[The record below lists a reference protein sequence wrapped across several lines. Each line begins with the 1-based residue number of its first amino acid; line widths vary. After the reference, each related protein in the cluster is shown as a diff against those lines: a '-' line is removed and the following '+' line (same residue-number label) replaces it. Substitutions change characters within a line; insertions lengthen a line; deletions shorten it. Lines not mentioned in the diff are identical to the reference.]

1 MSPTAIPAHRDV
13 IETEPA
19 MTYKS
24 IMVHLELGGDNEGVL
39 RIAGDLAE
47 RFNADVIG
55 IAACQPI
62 QILYNE
68 GLGADDAIAQDR
80 AEIAREMKTAEEQF
94 RKALSG
100 RAKALQ
106 WRSSVAYGSL
116 ADFIA
121 DEARAADLILTGRD
135 MGAKLLDQT
144 RRVQIGD
151 LVMRAGRPVLLV
163 PQGVTQLRLRNVY
176 VGWKESREARRAI
189 ADALPLLESAQTVT
203 VVQVGSQEAQLSN
216 QKRLADVAAWLGRHG
231 IAATPQAI
239 AKSGTEA
246 GYLHAELL
254 ERKCDLLV
262 AGAYGHARL
271 SEWIFGGVTQ
281 DVLLD
286 PDFCVLFS
294 H

>member
-1 MSPTAIPAHRDV
+1 
-13 IETEPA
+13 

-39 RIAGDLAE
+39 QIAGDLAE

-62 QILYNE
+62 QVLYNE
-68 GLGADDAIAQDR
+68 GLGADDVIAQDR
-80 AEIAREMKTAEEQF
+80 AEIAREMKNAEEQF
-94 RKALSG
+94 REALSG
-100 RAKALQ
+100 RAKTLQ
-106 WRSSVAYGSL
+106 WRSSIAYGSL

-121 DEARAADLILTGRD
+121 DEARAADLIVTGRD
-135 MGAKLLDQT
+135 MGPKLLDQT
-144 RRVQIGD
+144 RRVHIGD

-163 PQGVTQLRLRNVY
+163 PQGVTQLKLRTVY
-176 VGWKESREARRAI
+176 IGWKESREARRAV
-189 ADALPLLESAQTVT
+189 ADALPLLKSAQTVT

-262 AGAYGHARL
+262 AGAYGHPRL

>member
-1 MSPTAIPAHRDV
+1 M
-13 IETEPA
+13 EPA

-39 RIAGDLAE
+39 QIVGDLAE

-62 QILYNE
+62 QVLYNE
-68 GLGADDAIAQDR
+68 GLGADDVIAQDR
-80 AEIAREMKTAEEQF
+80 AEIAREMKNAEEQF
-94 RKALSG
+94 REALSG
-100 RAKALQ
+100 RAKTLQ
-106 WRSSVAYGSL
+106 WRSSIAYGSL

-121 DEARAADLILTGRD
+121 DEARAADLIVTGRD
-135 MGAKLLDQT
+135 MGPKLLDQT
-144 RRVQIGD
+144 RRVHIGD

-163 PQGVTQLRLRNVY
+163 PQGVTQLKLRTVY
-176 VGWKESREARRAI
+176 IGWKESREARRAV
-189 ADALPLLESAQTVT
+189 ADALPLLKSAQTVT

-216 QKRLADVAAWLGRHG
+216 QKGLADVAAWLGRHG

>member
-1 MSPTAIPAHRDV
+1 
-13 IETEPA
+13 

-24 IMVHLELGGDNEGVL
+24 IMVHLELGGDNDGVL
-39 RIAGDLAE
+39 QIAGDLAE

-68 GLGADDAIAQDR
+68 GLGADDAITQDR
-80 AEIAREMKTAEEQF
+80 AEIAREMKIAEEEF

-100 RAKALQ
+100 RAKTLQ
-106 WRSSVAYGSL
+106 WRSSIGYGSL

-121 DEARAADLILTGRD
+121 DEARAADLIVTGRD
-135 MGAKLLDQT
+135 MGPKLLDQT
-144 RRVQIGD
+144 RRVHIGD

-163 PQGVTQLRLRNVY
+163 PKGVTQLTLRNVY
-176 VGWKESREARRAI
+176 IGWKESREARRAV
-189 ADALPLLESAQTVT
+189 ADALPLLEGARTVT
-203 VVQVGSQEAQLSN
+203 VVQVGSQPQLSN
-216 QKRLADVAAWLGRHG
+216 QNRLADVAAWLDRHG

-239 AKSGTEA
+239 TKSGTEA

-271 SEWIFGGVTQ
+271 AEWIFGGVTQ
-281 DVLLD
+281 DILLD
-286 PDFCVLFS
+286 PEFCVLFS

>member
-1 MSPTAIPAHRDV
+1 V
-13 IETEPA
+13 
-19 MTYKS
+19 
-24 IMVHLELGGDNEGVL
+24 
-39 RIAGDLAE
+39 
-47 RFNADVIG
+47 
-55 IAACQPI
+55 
-62 QILYNE
+62 
-68 GLGADDAIAQDR
+68 
-80 AEIAREMKTAEEQF
+80 
-94 RKALSG
+94 
-100 RAKALQ
+100 ALQ
-106 WRSSVAYGSL
+106 HRHGSL

-121 DEARAADLILTGRD
+121 DEARAADLIVTGRD
-135 MGAKLLDQT
+135 MGPKLLDQT
-144 RRVQIGD
+144 RRVHIGD

-163 PQGVTQLRLRNVY
+163 PQGVTQLKLRTVY
-176 VGWKESREARRAI
+176 IGWKESREARRAV
-189 ADALPLLESAQTVT
+189 ADALPLLKSAQTVT

-216 QKRLADVAAWLGRHG
+216 QKGLADVAAWLGRHG

>member
-1 MSPTAIPAHRDV
+1 
-13 IETEPA
+13 

-39 RIAGDLAE
+39 QIAGDLAE

-62 QILYNE
+62 QVLYNE
-68 GLGADDAIAQDR
+68 GLGADDVIAQDR
-80 AEIAREMKTAEEQF
+80 AEIAREMKNAEEQF
-94 RKALSG
+94 RAALSG
-100 RAKALQ
+100 RAKTLQ
-106 WRSSVAYGSL
+106 WRSSIAYGSL

-121 DEARAADLILTGRD
+121 DEARAADLIVTGRD
-135 MGAKLLDQT
+135 MGPKLLDQT
-144 RRVQIGD
+144 RRVHIGD

-163 PQGVTQLRLRNVY
+163 PQGVTQLKLRTVY
-176 VGWKESREARRAI
+176 IGWKESREARRAV
-189 ADALPLLESAQTVT
+189 ADALPLLKSAQTVT

-254 ERKCDLLV
+254 ERKCELLV
-262 AGAYGHARL
+262 AGAYGHPRL